1 MTNVF
6 SFEEYYDEYNDP
18 NSTIIPYV
26 VDPSTEACNVN
37 IPPTVARLLCFT
49 YIVIFHMAVSGNVLV
64 GMVIFVNRRA
74 LTPSDVYLF
83 HLTIADFLL
92 ALMLPFWATK
102 AGFQTWIFGDFMC
115 KFVSLITEANF
126 YTSILFLVCISIDR
140 YLTIVCAASTRV
152 YRQRYC
158 SRFACASIWALGV
171 LLALPALVKEALVL
185 SPEKVVCAEPASGNL
200 IEWKLVTRML
210 RHVVGFLLPLLIMV
224 TCYGITIARLLRTRS
239 FKKHRVMRVIMA
251 VVAAFLLCW
260 MPYHLAVITDTLMR
274 MGLLVYDCAAR
285 RAVDTAELVTH
296 SLALAHCGINP
307 VLYAIVGEKFWS
319 NLTKIRINR
328 DVMVSRSRSSRSTS
342 QTSQGNGPVF

>member
-1 MTNVF
+1 MNNVF
-6 SFEEYYDEYNDP
+6 NFEDYYYDT
-18 NSTIIPYV
+18 NSTIINTTFVPA
-26 VDPSTEACNVN
+26 PNTLSCNVE
-37 IPPTVARLLCFT
+37 ISPTVARLLCFT
-49 YIVIFHMAVSGNVLV
+49 YIVIFHMAVSGNILV
-64 GMVIFVNRRA
+64 GLVICVNWRV

-92 ALMLPFWATK
+92 ALTLPFWATK

-115 KFVSLITEANF
+115 KLVSLITEANF

-185 SPEKVVCAEPASGNL
+185 TTEKVACAEPLFGNSM
-200 IEWKLVTRML
+200 WKVATRVL
-210 RHVVGFLLPLLIMV
+210 RHVVGFLLPLVVMV

-239 FKKHRVMRVIMA
+239 FKKHRAMRVIMA
-251 VVAAFLLCW
+251 VVGAFLLCW

-274 MGLLVYDCAAR
+274 IGLLEYDCTARMAA
-285 RAVDTAELVTH
+285 DTAERVTL
-296 SLALAHCGINP
+296 SLALAHCCINP
-307 VLYAIVGEKFWS
+307 VLYAIVGEKFWG
-319 NLTKIRINR
+319 NLAKIRIHR
-328 DVMVSRSRSSRSTS
+328 DVMVSRSRYSRSTS
-342 QTSQGNGPVF
+342 QTSEGNGPVF